1 MPDDL
6 ILRSWKE
13 IAEYLGCDVKTCAR
27 WESECGLPVRRFDPA
42 SKRSR
47 VFANKSELEAWLA
60 DRQSPKHEAA
70 AVPRRRGGRTAV
82 IAASLLLGAPLAWF
96 GLKPVLFPS
105 AAIPVIGVFPLQAAN
120 ASPAEAY
127 KAQEIRNEILGRLT
141 FGGQV
146 KVVSM
151 PESPARTEG
160 AMAALRIAGLPEPD
174 YLLQA
179 GFRPDNQFS
188 ALNFSLLDAKTGL
201 ALWNHVYE
209 KAVANIS
216 YCLKDM
222 CAEVLARIDFPGR
235 RSTGPN
241 PGPAASDPSSFGGDK
256 MGLSVIDHEASDPW
270 SLCVEASRFADMG
283 DAAANDV
290 AMDLFRKAREAD
302 PAFAHAY
309 IGLAKCY
316 ANFVNYQGRKEISW
330 LDKSDELLARAQDLE
345 PDLPAYFAVRIK
357 NLMMREF
364 LLDGDT
370 SREYF
375 RVAGQALTRYPYDA
389 KLSGIIG
396 YCHVKR
402 FDRTGRPADLNEAVR
417 LLRIAYNADRT
428 AIINMAFVE
437 LLMLKREFGQAMSV
451 CVEVEQDHP
460 LPIIAY
466 RRGEILYY
474 QGDLAGSLAAFR
486 SCTTP
491 VDLRI
496 GALYYEGMI
505 AARRG
510 DRSRALA
517 VLNEIELLSPHKA
530 ALSLDHLR
538 EASIYAGLGLNDRS
552 DTLLQEGLAKLGN
565 AGTYFARSYL
575 EIDPNFTNLRRS
587 LVLPRA
593 GVRAQPR

>member
-1 MPDDL
+1 MSDDQ

-13 IAEYLGCDVKTCAR
+13 IADYLGCDVKTCAR
-27 WESECGLPVRRFDPA
+27 WEAECGLPIRRFDPA

-47 VFANKSELEAWLA
+47 VFANVAELEAWLA
-60 DRQSPKHEAA
+60 NRRAPKPEAA
-70 AVPRRRGGRTAV
+70 GPAPRRGGRTAV
-82 IAASLLLGAPLAWF
+82 IAAALVLGLPLAWF
-96 GLKPVLFPS
+96 GLKPVLFP
-105 AAIPVIGVFPLQAAN
+105 AADIPVIGVFPIASAD

-127 KAQEIRNEILGRLT
+127 KAKEIHNQILSQLA
-141 FGGQV
+141 FGGRARV
-146 KVVSM
+146 ISM
-151 PESPARTEG
+151 PEPAARTEA
-160 AMAALRIAGLPEPD
+160 AMAAVRIAGLPEPD

-179 GFRPDNQFS
+179 GFRPDD
-188 ALNFSLLDAKTGL
+188 ALSTLSISLRDAKTGL
-201 ALWNHVYE
+201 TLWDHVYE
-209 KAVANIS
+209 KAVANLT
-216 YCLKDM
+216 YCLKDL
-222 CAEVLARIDFPGR
+222 CDQVRARIDFPR
-235 RSTGPN
+235 RAAAGPS
-241 PGPAASDPSSFGGDK
+241 PGGSPSDPSSLPGDPS
-256 MGLSVIDHEASDPW
+256 GLGVIDNGATDPW

-283 DAAANDV
+283 EAAANDV

-302 PAFAHAY
+302 PGFAHAY
-309 IGLAKCY
+309 IGLARCY
-316 ANFVNYQGRKEISW
+316 ANFVNYQGRKEITW
-330 LDKSDELLARAQDLE
+330 LDKSEELLAKAQALE
-345 PDLPAYFAVRIK
+345 PDLPEYFIARIR
-357 NLMMREF
+357 NLLMREF

-375 RVAGQALTRYPYDA
+375 RLAGQALARYPYDPR
-389 KLSGIIG
+389 LSGVIG
-396 YCHVKR
+396 YCYIKR
-402 FDRTGRPADLNEAVR
+402 FDRAGKSADLDEAVR
-417 LLRIAYNADRT
+417 LLRIAYNAERT
-428 AIINMAFVE
+428 AIINAALAE
-437 LLMLKREFGQAMSV
+437 LLMLKREFGPALSI
-451 CVEVEQDHP
+451 CAEVEQEHP

-517 VLNEIELLSPHKA
+517 ILNEIELLSPRKA

-538 EASIYAGLGLNDRS
+538 EASIYAGLGLNDRA
-552 DTLLQEGLAKLGN
+552 DALLREGLAKLNN

-575 EIDPNFTNLRRS
+575 EIDPNFNDMRRS
-587 LVLPRA
+587 LALPRP